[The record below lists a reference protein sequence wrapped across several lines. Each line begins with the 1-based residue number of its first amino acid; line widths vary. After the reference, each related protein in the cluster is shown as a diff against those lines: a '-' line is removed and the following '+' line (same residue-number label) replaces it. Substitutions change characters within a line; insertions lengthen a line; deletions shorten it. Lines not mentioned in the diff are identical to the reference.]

1 MLFCIV
7 SPLKFSLFFIRLLP
21 DLLLRWFYYTDTWK
35 KNQSLINRNRFMKRD
50 GSSGR
55 IRMLYNGA
63 LCGSAVR
70 AERTGK
76 FHAGQSLCSNC
87 KFSTAVF
94 ALICCYSSFKSIS
107 HSSSPHI
114 IKFGNAYPDER
125 TYIRKHS
132 HFNSAITRFTIKQL
146 FQNLT

>member
-21 DLLLRWFYYTDTWK
+21 DLLLRWFHYTDTWK

-55 IRMLYNGA
+55 IRMLYSGA
-63 LCGSAVR
+63 LCRSAVR

-76 FHAGQSLCSNC
+76 LHTGQTLCSNC
-87 KFSTAVF
+87 KFSPTVF
-94 ALICCYSSFKSIS
+94 ALIYCYGSLKSNS
-107 HSSSPHI
+107 HSLSPHI

-125 TYIRKHS
+125 TYIRKQS
-132 HFNSAITRFTIKQL
+132 HFDSAITRFTIKRF